1 MNKLIITIATT
12 LLLTT
17 SVSVLAQDEPTGE
30 RSRKGERHQ
39 GGMQAT
45 PVADRLMRAVR
56 HLDLSDE
63 QKENVKAI
71 AKGMKADIRAIM
83 HETKAGHM
91 ALQDLIKSDVYD
103 EEAVAAIAGKE
114 GDLAAERLMI
124 TSRAMSDVYKQLTD
138 EQRIELESMAANH
151 RQNRGERRQKGIS
164 EG

>member
-30 RSRKGERHQ
+30 RSRKGDRHQ
-39 GGMQAT
+39 GGMQAM
-45 PVADRLMRAVR
+45 PVADKLMRAVR

-63 QKENVKAI
+63 QKESIRTI
-71 AKGMKADIRAIM
+71 AKGMKTDMRTIM
-83 HETKAGHM
+83 HETRAGHI
-91 ALQDLIKSDVYD
+91 ALQELLKSDVYD
-103 EEAVAAIAGKE
+103 EEAVAVIAEQE

-124 TSRAMSDVYKQLTD
+124 TSRAMSEVYKQLTD

-151 RQNRGERRQKGIS
+151 RQNRGERRQKGVS
-164 EG
+164 ES